1 MGEKTSIR
9 CTRCGTRTTW
19 TPYCPGCGAY
29 LEFAGDPP
37 WVPAPPSAADATK
50 APAQEADLGADAS
63 PPRSDREPPAAP
75 GADADAAT
83 SMDHEADAAPSPALP
98 APVAESPVAPPAPSK
113 PAPSKPAQHQRPK
126 RRIGGVN
133 PWWRFW
139 DRPQPEPPA
148 VKEPPAEEAHPT
160 PRVSAPEEPV
170 VQAPAVPATV
180 SSEQPARSQQDQKRT
195 IALGRQDDLGSP
207 DGSPC
212 PRCRFSNIPGTVYC
226 ARCGLPLAQAATVDA
241 APVQP
246 TAAPASEAPRRRD
259 WGCLTGIVIVLVLA
273 IIILFTPPGKPF
285 VSGAGNIMR
294 NVTYWVIPDVGTPV
308 TYASIKASSTGFGN
322 PPKSMAG
329 DNLQTFWTSAA
340 ENDFGAGTTLSFT
353 FQEPTT
359 IDRMVIYPGIQNG
372 RFSIRALATPKDLQL
387 VFTEVAPLDGPPP
400 SPAPS
405 STGPSPSSTASS
417 VAASPSFVGEASLG
431 DADGD
436 GAVDTFVS
444 ASPTPNVNSPSP
456 SPSSTSAST
465 TATTSASPSPT
476 PTPTATSTV
485 NAELPLI
492 VSQDQW
498 TSVIQFDPVLVE
510 TVTVTLET
518 VYPPALRDTYIS
530 GTDGQ
535 VAITNI
541 SFMPMFTLQSLFENT
556 FRVMGGPSPSPSPS
570 SSPTSSGASPSGT
583 QNPSPSP
590 DDPATSPTD

>member
-37 WVPAPPSAADATK
+37 WVPAPPSAPDAPETQPQGTDLNDDETANDNSTDAVPAPTGELTAPTVS
-50 APAQEADLGADAS
+50 APATESSVTAPAPPPPS
-63 PPRSDREPPAAP
+63 PP
-75 GADADAAT
+75 
-83 SMDHEADAAPSPALP
+83 
-98 APVAESPVAPPAPSK
+98 K
-113 PAPSKPAQHQRPK
+113 PAPHRRPR

-139 DRPQPEPPA
+139 DRPQPEAPA
-148 VKEPPAEEAHPT
+148 AKEPPAEEEPST
-160 PRVSAPEEPV
+160 PQVPVPEEPV

-180 SSEQPARSQQDQKRT
+180 SSEQPARRQQDQKRT

-212 PRCRFSNIPGTVYC
+212 PRCRFSNTPGTVYC
-226 ARCGLPLAQAATVDA
+226 ARCGLPLAPTATVA
-241 APVQP
+241 AVPIPPPAVPV
-246 TAAPASEAPRRRD
+246 SEAPRRRD
-259 WGCLTGIVIVLVLA
+259 WGCLTGIVIVLLLA
-273 IIILFTPPGKPF
+273 IIILFTPPGRPF

-308 TYASIKASSTGFGN
+308 AYASIKASSTGFGN
-322 PPKSMAG
+322 PPKSLAG

-340 ENDFGAGTTLSFT
+340 ENDFGAGTTLTFT

-359 IDRMVIYPGIQNG
+359 IDRMVIFPGIQNG
-372 RFSIRALATPKDLQL
+372 RLSIRALATPKDLQL
-387 VFTEVAPLDGPPP
+387 VFTEVAPLGGPPP

-405 STGPSPSSTASS
+405 STAPSPSSTASS
-417 VAASPSFVGEASLG
+417 PSASASVVGEASLG

-444 ASPTPNVNSPSP
+444 ASPTPDVDSPSP
-456 SPSSTSAST
+456 SPSSSTSA
-465 TATTSASPSPT
+465 AASASPSPT
-476 PTPTATSTV
+476 PTPKPTPTATSTV

-541 SFMPMFTLQSLFENT
+541 SFMPMFTIQSLFQNT
-556 FRVMGGPSPSPSPS
+556 FRVMGDPNPSPSPST
-570 SSPTSSGASPSGT
+570 SPTSSGASPTGT
-583 QNPSPSP
+583 QNPSPPP
-590 DDPATSPTD
+590 DGSSSPATD